1 LSRYAYA
8 AVAWFFAL
16 GILMQVFLV
25 GLSLLGQQPSWQ
37 IHMGLGHALGILAL
51 LLVVL
56 AYVGALPYPFKRLT
70 WLTFAL
76 YVLLAD
82 VVIFLR
88 DTAPIVA
95 ALHPVLAV
103 TLFAVT
109 SSLALRATR
118 LVRRLPVGEQPTP
131 APIGQVDRR
140 GYSPSVGG
148 ETA

>member
-1 LSRYAYA
+1 MESRLRLSRYAYA
-8 AVAWFFAL
+8 AAAWLFAV
-16 GILMQVFLV
+16 GILMQVLLV

-37 IHMGLGHALGILAL
+37 IHIGLGHTLGILAL

-56 AYVGALPYPFKRLT
+56 AYVGALPHPDKRLT
-70 WLTFAL
+70 WLAFAM

-88 DTAPIVA
+88 QSVPVVA

-109 SSLALRATR
+109 SNLALRATR
-118 LVRRLPVGEQPTP
+118 LVRVLPVE
-131 APIGQVDRR
+131 ARNRASEV
-140 GYSPSVGG
+140 
-148 ETA
+148 A

>member
-8 AVAWFFAL
+8 AVAWLFVV
-16 GILMQVFLV
+16 GILTQVFLV
-25 GLSLLGQQPSWQ
+25 GLSLLGRRPSWQ
-37 IHMGLGHALGILAL
+37 IHIGLGHTLGILAL

-88 DTAPIVA
+88 DSAPVVA

-103 TLFAVT
+103 TLFALV
-109 SSLALRATR
+109 SSLALRASR
-118 LVRRLPVGEQPTP
+118 LVREAAATAVISQP
-131 APIGQVDRR
+131 AV
-140 GYSPSVGG
+140 
-148 ETA
+148 ETTGN